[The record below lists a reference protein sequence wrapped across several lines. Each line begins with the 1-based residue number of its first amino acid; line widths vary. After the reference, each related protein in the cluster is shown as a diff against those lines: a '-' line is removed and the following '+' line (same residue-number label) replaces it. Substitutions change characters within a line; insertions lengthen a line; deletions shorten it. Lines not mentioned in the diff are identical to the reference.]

1 MKKPYTNPAIYG
13 LYLIVISALIY
24 YFFFGGNQNVAYPIP
39 LSIIA
44 ISIFIY
50 TSFYFIRP
58 LYPVTISNDNLV
70 MQINFLFKQSI
81 NIKDIKAIEKF
92 NRYDRLEVVLKN
104 DKKITLLFLLNTDQF
119 VKDIQKK
126 ILKNKA

>member
-1 MKKPYTNPAIYG
+1 MKIPYTNPAIYG
-13 LYLIVISALIY
+13 IYLVVTTVLIY
-24 YFFFGGNQNVAYPIP
+24 YFFFGGYQNVAYPIP

-44 ISIFIY
+44 IGIFSY

-58 LYPVTISNDNLV
+58 LHPVTISNENLV
-70 MQINFLFKQSI
+70 LQINFLFKRTIHLQS
-81 NIKDIKAIEKF
+81 IKAIEKY

-104 DKKITLLFLLNTDQF
+104 DKKITLLFILNTDQF

-126 ILKNKA
+126 ISRKGK